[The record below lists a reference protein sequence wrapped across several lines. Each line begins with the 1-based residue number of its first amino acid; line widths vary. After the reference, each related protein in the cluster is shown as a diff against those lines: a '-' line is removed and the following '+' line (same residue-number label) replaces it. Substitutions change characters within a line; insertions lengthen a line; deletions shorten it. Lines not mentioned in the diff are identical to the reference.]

1 MITTHSRRRII
12 AASIIAAAAV
22 SLRAAG
28 PAPLRRDAEVLKQ
41 KFAAISNRA
50 EARVRRPARTTLTEK
65 EVNAYL
71 AYETADD
78 LPAGVVEP
86 TLSILGADRVTGRA
100 VVDLDQV
107 RKERNPTSLL
117 DPVRYL
123 RGRLQVSATGLV
135 HAINGMA
142 SFELEAADVAG
153 VPIPKFLLQE
163 ILSYY
168 SRSPE
173 RPSGISLDDRFALPA
188 GIREIQVLRGQAV
201 VIQ

>member
-1 MITTHSRRRII
+1 MITSQLRRTAI
-12 AASIIAAAAV
+12 AASIIAVAAV

-28 PAPLRRDAEVLKQ
+28 PVPLRRDAELLKQ
-41 KFAAISNRA
+41 KFVAISNRA
-50 EARVRRPARTTLTEK
+50 EARLRQPARTTLTET

-71 AYETADD
+71 AFETADD
-78 LPAGVVEP
+78 LPTGVVEP
-86 TLSILGADRVTGRA
+86 SLSILGSDRVTGRA

-117 DPVRYL
+117 DPLRYL

-135 HAINGMA
+135 HAANGVA
-142 SFELEAADVAG
+142 TFELEAADVAG

-163 ILSYY
+163 IVSYY

-173 RPSGISLDDRFALPA
+173 RPSGFSLDDRYPLPA

-201 VIQ
+201 VVQ

>member
-1 MITTHSRRRII
+1 MITSQLRRTLI
-12 AASIIAAAAV
+12 AWSIIAAAAV

-28 PAPLRRDAEVLKQ
+28 PAPLRRDAELLKQ

-50 EARVRRPARTTLTEK
+50 EARLRQPARTTLTEK

-78 LPAGVVEP
+78 LPTGVVEP
-86 TLSILGADRVTGRA
+86 SLSILGSDRVTARA

-135 HAINGMA
+135 HATSGMA
-142 SFELEAADVAG
+142 SFEFEAADVAG

-163 ILSYY
+163 IVGYY

-173 RPSGISLDDRFALPA
+173 RPSGIGLDDRFALPA
-188 GIREIQVLRGQAV
+188 SIREIQVLRGQAV